1 MVVLRPVKPIAVL
14 KRADG
19 RVEVYGAE
27 VPVVDEARLLRAGAQ
42 LYGVVVEGREEVYED
57 LHQALVALV
66 YAHLQGL
73 PATLLAYDRE
83 MRPVYVLDTDV
94 HLG

>member
-1 MVVLRPVKPIAVL
+1 VIAMKPVKPIAVL

-19 RVEVYGAE
+19 RVEVYGAQ
-27 VPVVDEARLLRAGAQ
+27 VPVIDEARLIRAGVH
-42 LYGVVVEGREEVYED
+42 LYGVVVEGREEVFED

-66 YAHLQGL
+66 YAHLQGH

-83 MRPVYVLDTDV
+83 MRPVFTLDTEA
-94 HLG
+94 